1 MVYRAKL
8 VVVVLGC
15 LFLSELPASYAQ
27 ENDLDKLLHGEW
39 KVASRVI
46 KGKTDNPF
54 IGGTL
59 SLLETERSEVKLIN
73 GVSINLKFSRKI
85 HDEKSKTFRFTIETP
100 DDAQGMGGGGPR
112 KGICKIN
119 EKGELE
125 IVETR
130 SASYD
135 FPIDFSDATKAAAIY
150 WKLTKNP
157 ESKK

>member
-1 MVYRAKL
+1 MVYRTKL
-8 VVVVLGC
+8 VGVVLGF
-15 LFLSELPASYAQ
+15 LFLFELPSSYAQ

-59 SLLETERSEVKLIN
+59 SLLETERSEIKLVN
-73 GVSINLKFSRKI
+73 GASINLKFSRKV
-85 HDEKSKTFRFTIETP
+85 HDEKAKTFRFTIETP
-100 DDAQGMGGGGPR
+100 DDAAGMGGGGPR
-112 KGICKIN
+112 KGICKVN

-150 WKLTKNP
+150 WKLTKNS

>member
-1 MVYRAKL
+1 
-8 VVVVLGC
+8 
-15 LFLSELPASYAQ
+15 
-27 ENDLDKLLHGEW
+27 
-39 KVASRVI
+39 
-46 KGKTDNPF
+46 
-54 IGGTL
+54 
-59 SLLETERSEVKLIN
+59 
-73 GVSINLKFSRKI
+73 
-85 HDEKSKTFRFTIETP
+85 
-100 DDAQGMGGGGPR
+100 MGGGGPR

-119 EKGELE
+119 EKGDLE